1 MLKKILKNILAFII
15 FNLKIVYCVAIFFI
29 ISLIILSKSSLKSNQ
44 KPVISNYKY
53 VVFDIDKV
61 KEENNPTLAF
71 FNDDNINFNTV
82 INSLNN
88 IRLNKNVEALII
100 NLDTLRL
107 SPSQIEEF
115 MKILKKFPMSNKKIY
130 AYGSNIDNVTYRLA
144 SVADKIVMPNT
155 LSARLS
161 LNGYYSSQLYFKDI
175 FDKYGV
181 KVEAIHVGSHKSFG
195 EQYYLNKM
203 SDELRS
209 DLTRVFD
216 NRLNN
221 FALNIS
227 KNRRIYE
234 NFKKIPYV

>member
-1 MLKKILKNILAFII
+1 M
-15 FNLKIVYCVAIFFI
+15 C
-29 ISLIILSKSSLKSNQ
+29 
-44 KPVISNYKY
+44 
-53 VVFDIDKV
+53 
-61 KEENNPTLAF
+61 
-71 FNDDNINFNTV
+71 
-82 INSLNN
+82 
-88 IRLNKNVEALII
+88 IR
-100 NLDTLRL
+100 DR
-107 SPSQIEEF
+107 
-115 MKILKKFPMSNKKIY
+115 IY

-227 KNRRIYE
+227 KNRKLDI
-234 NFKKIPYV
+234 NTFKNNILDGKYDDLPEAAFLSVGTIEDVIEKAKKL